1 MRAKFIIKYS
11 RWWNR
16 FEEEAFDSYDEAYE
30 RYKELK
36 SGGYDVV
43 QVRKEYVLDISVEIE
58 DKYKGE
64 IK

>member
-1 MRAKFIIKYS
+1 MRAKFSIKYS

-16 FEEEAFDSYDEAYE
+16 FDEEVFDSYEEKYE
-30 RYKELK
+30 RYKDLK

-43 QVRKEYVLDISVEIE
+43 HVRKEYVLDISIETE
-58 DKYKGE
+58 DKYEGE

>member
-16 FEEEAFDSYDEAYE
+16 FEEEIFDSYDEAYE